1 MESILLLGGSK
12 LYYEGNIALF
22 QKKIIGVIGTRLPS
36 EKGLDN
42 ARYLAECFSKK
53 GYAIL
58 SGLARGIDTAV
69 HKASLSSSIA
79 VLPTSLDK
87 PTYPKE
93 NEGLR
98 KDIIASGGL
107 IVSPFEPCSVL
118 HKGSFIMRDKV
129 QAYLSSVLIV
139 VESSPTGGSMHALLW
154 AVEHKRE
161 VFVLKDEK
169 RLISV
174 LNHPSIHFVS
184 VSEIEKML

>member
-1 MESILLLGGSK
+1 MESILLSEGTRLFF
-12 LYYEGNIALF
+12 EGNIALF
-22 QKKIIGVIGTRLPS
+22 QKKIIGVIGTRHPS

-42 ARYLAECFSKK
+42 ARYLAECLSNK
-53 GYAIL
+53 GYATL

-93 NEGLR
+93 NDGLR
-98 KDIIASGGL
+98 KEIIASGGL
-107 IVSPFEPCSVL
+107 IVSPFGSGSTL

-129 QAYLSSVLIV
+129 QAYLSSALIV
-139 VESSPTGGSMHALLW
+139 VESSPTGGSMHALHW
-154 AVEHKRE
+154 AVEHKRD
-161 VFVLKDEK
+161 VYVLKDEK
-169 RLISV
+169 RLVSV
-174 LNHPSIHFVS
+174 LKHPSIHFVS